1 MTEIEQ
7 SSGTRKVVGI
17 GILSAAVI
25 LLLGGG
31 AFLMSQGATGKSSQ
45 SVVAKEV
52 AKAISLGQEGNFPD
66 ALKILERVVE
76 NHPDNTDALFNY
88 GLALR
93 SVNKLDESDKAFQ
106 KILQL
111 KPDDFEAWA
120 ERANL
125 AVLQND
131 LNRAFD
137 YLEKIPAGKG
147 RLILRLR
154 VDEHWQNLRKHPRM
168 EKIRAIQ
175 GLSTLD
181 YD

>member
-1 MTEIEQ
+1 MTETEQ
-7 SSGTRKVVGI
+7 SSNTQKVLG
-17 GILSAAVI
+17 LAVLTI
-25 LLLGGG
+25 AVLLLLGGG
-31 AFLMSQGATGKSSQ
+31 IFLLNQGTGGASSNS
-45 SVVAKEV
+45 SVSKRVSE
-52 AKAISLGQEGNFPD
+52 AIALGQNGDFPS
-66 ALKILERVVE
+66 ALKILEDVVE
-76 NHPDNTDALFNY
+76 KHPDNTDALFNY

-93 SVNKLDESDKAFQ
+93 SVERLKDSDAAFQ
-106 KILQL
+106 KILEL

-125 AVLQND
+125 AVLAND
-131 LNRAFD
+131 VDRAFD

-154 VDEHWQNLRKHPRM
+154 VDKHWQNLRKHPRM

-175 GLSTLD
+175 GLSNLD